1 MDICSLSPSC
11 QLDLVFDIVFLLR
24 EELLLN
30 TSILIGLL
38 LTRDGFNLL
47 VTSSDTTN
55 YCSRVSR
62 KTRRMMSPTIGIS
75 RMLKVVALYLMILDN
90 IRFSSGFD
98 LAPRFGILK
107 IAWFLRP
114 FMAIAFIS

>member
-11 QLDLVFDIVFLLR
+11 HLDWVFDNVFFLG

-38 LTRDGFNLL
+38 LTRVGLDLL
-47 VTSSDTTN
+47 GASSVTTN
-55 YCSRVSR
+55 YCNRVSR

-75 RMLKVVALYLMILDN
+75 RMLNVVALYLMILDS

-98 LAPRFGILK
+98 LAPRIVYYS
-107 IAWFLRP
+107 FL
-114 FMAIAFIS
+114 